1 MRTRVSAQSLRIAAQ
16 WMMTIAE
23 KSESGYRLMGNAAP
37 KPASLYQ
44 RLGGFDAIAALVD
57 DFVGRLSSDP
67 KFARFFQGS
76 SDDSRKRRR
85 QLLVEQLCEA
95 AGGPCY
101 YTGRSMKASHDGLGI
116 TEADWDLMLK
126 HLTASFDKFQLRP
139 QERKAVLDIF
149 AGTRGDIV
157 ESNRAGGGAR

>member
-1 MRTRVSAQSLRIAAQ
+1 
-16 WMMTIAE
+16 
-23 KSESGYRLMGNAAP
+23 MGNTEQ
-37 KPASLYQ
+37 KPTALYQ

-76 SDDSRKRRR
+76 SADTRKRRR

-101 YTGRSMKASHDGLGI
+101 YTGRNMKASHEGLGI
-116 TEADWDLMLK
+116 TATDWDYMLG
-126 HLTASFDKFQLRP
+126 HLTASFDKFQVRP
-139 QERKAVLDIF
+139 SERKALLDIF
-149 AGTRGDIV
+149 EDTRGDIV
-157 ESNRAGGGAR
+157 ESSPGSGSG